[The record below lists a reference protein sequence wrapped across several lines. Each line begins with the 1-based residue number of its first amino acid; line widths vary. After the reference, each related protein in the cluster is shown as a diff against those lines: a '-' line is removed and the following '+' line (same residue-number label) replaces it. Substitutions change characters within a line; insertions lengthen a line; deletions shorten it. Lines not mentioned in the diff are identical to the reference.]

1 MKFAPQSAE
10 KEPVL
15 ETIPS
20 ATTPKRHRE
29 EDLTP
34 MEPMGDTKRMHVDSR
49 VNVERHL
56 FDPIPQHGTRIAAPE
71 DIEID
76 PLAQPVS
83 DQPQSAEALTEKL
96 TQLTVDIQSDNEDFI
111 KRYRIWSPSGTP
123 AQNSE
128 LGDMTF
134 DELPLDLAVRH
145 CMYG

>member
-10 KEPVL
+10 KEPVP

-29 EDLTP
+29 EDDIP
-34 MEPMGDTKRMHVDSR
+34 AEPLGDTKRVHVDAQ
-49 VNVERHL
+49 VTVADQFFEPPL
-56 FDPIPQHGTRIAAPE
+56 QDEFLAPE
-71 DIEID
+71 DIKID
-76 PLAQPVS
+76 PSVQPVIAQP
-83 DQPQSAEALTEKL
+83 QPVETLATTI
-96 TQLTVDIQSDNEDFI
+96 TQLTIDIQSDNEEFI
-111 KRYRIWSPSGTP
+111 NRYRIWSPSGTP

-134 DELPLDLAVRH
+134 GELPLDLAVRH